1 MSYVITYMRNL
12 KNYTNEIIYKTEI
25 DSNTENKLMVTN
37 GESSVGGEGDKLGF
51 WD

>member
-37 GESSVGGEGDKLGF
+37 VERGQRDESGL
-51 WD
+51 